1 MRIVYQTKLSGVLE
15 TPTLDDYSV
24 TAMKFAALCE
34 GRTFFKG
41 NMMKE
46 TFRETFSLL
55 KRAGASVT
63 QGIGGVSVDGA
74 KDPKAALKVLFAD
87 EIAEFKNI
95 ILNSNKNFRG
105 QEGQEAQDGRETL
118 DGNEP
123 HEENAEKTGEADTD
137 EEKTAGEAAD
147 FDTSLAEY
155 VFSLEHLYLNGNAT
169 ESQLTAILAGNAVY
183 KNKQTIHMELP
194 LEYEDKFLTDA
205 AAAGSLGV
213 DAGLIT
219 SDIAYVSGENG
230 FKQDSVITPAG
241 DWRVA
246 VFGLCCSAIGYDVRV
261 SNVFASSPF
270 TKTEEFVKP
279 LSHMRLI
286 LNDGF
291 DGEARFT
298 GSEFKTPA
306 VIDAQVAR
314 ECLPYIVFL
323 ATQTEGTT
331 EIVNVTEEIIAMNNN
346 AFYYTVAELKKLG
359 AVFETR
365 RKGSVFVRG
374 KTVFEGGV
382 GFNCHENFTLAS
394 VGVLATLCSR
404 KSNVLGYVDCVEKT
418 CPGFWR
424 LFESIGGFSE

>member
-24 TAMKFAALCE
+24 TAMKFAALGE

-41 NMMKE
+41 NMMKDA
-46 TFRETFSLL
+46 FRETFSLL
-55 KRAGASVT
+55 KRAGATVS

-74 KDPKAALKVLFAD
+74 KDPKAALKVIFGD

-95 ILNSNKNFRG
+95 ILNSNKNFR
-105 QEGQEAQDGRETL
+105 A
-118 DGNEP
+118 
-123 HEENAEKTGEADTD
+123 TGEKDAEEDLEAAEGNDAAEEAD
-137 EEKTAGEAAD
+137 EPAD
-147 FDTSLAEY
+147 FDTTLAEY
-155 VFSLEHLYLNGNAT
+155 VFSLDHLYLNGAAT
-169 ESQLTAILAGNAVY
+169 EAQLTAILAGNAVY

-194 LEYEDKFLTDA
+194 LENEDRFLIDA

-213 DAGLIT
+213 EAGLIT
-219 SDIAYVSGENG
+219 SDVAYVSGENG
-230 FKQDSVITPAG
+230 FRHDCVITPAG

-261 SNVFASSPF
+261 SNVFAGSPF

-286 LNDGF
+286 LSDGF

-298 GSEFKTPA
+298 GSEFKTPT

-331 EIVNVTEEIIAMNNN
+331 EIINVTDETLAMNNN
-346 AFYYTVAELKKLG
+346 TFYYTVAELRKLG

-365 RKGSVFVRG
+365 KKGSMFVRG
-374 KTVFEGGV
+374 RTVFEGGV

-394 VGVLATLCSR
+394 VGILATLCSR